1 MLSNGIRGSLKQ
13 TDFEWC
19 CWTRN
24 DRFSF
29 TVDLLQK
36 EKMNTLTIGCIT
48 NYGMGVHKPK
58 SIKVAVSDDQAT
70 YRDINEL
77 KYTPEEIFREGTFV
91 EDLSVDMR
99 GTVARYVRVTV
110 EGAGECPFN
119 HVRPGQKSRVYFDEL
134 IIE

>member
-1 MLSNGIRGSLKQ
+1 
-13 TDFEWC
+13 
-19 CWTRN
+19 
-24 DRFSF
+24 
-29 TVDLLQK
+29 
-36 EKMNTLTIGCIT
+36 MNTLTIGCIT

-119 HVRPGQKSRVYFDEL
+119 HVRPVQESRVYFDEQ